1 MNKGLGI
8 ALIAGLALWAWNKSK
23 NAAASTTTPGAITL
37 PTTKAELLAKQL
49 AAGPKLQVITP
60 TAATDLG
67 SWKGFVEAGG
77 TPLPTTPETV
87 LKDVPVVDAGLPGY
101 YTPVAGGYASIYAA
115 PSEFSSKENATAYE
129 QYIGNPEALVAYR
142 AAKDAYWG
150 TGTSPGSAPAVSSS
164 LAAAQATYAAQ
175 VAAENVAA
183 GIPVG
188 ISAGDMYA
196 YFCAQLYGY

>member
-8 ALIAGLALWAWNKSK
+8 AIIAGLALWAWSK
-23 NAAASTTTPGAITL
+23 QAKANTTTPGAITL

-49 AAGPKLQVITP
+49 ADGPKLQVITP
-60 TAATDLG
+60 TAEVDLG
-67 SWKGFVEAGG
+67 GWLPFVEAGG

-115 PSEFSSKENATAYE
+115 PSEFSSKENAIAYE

-142 AAKDAYWG
+142 AALAAYWG

-164 LAAAQATYAAQ
+164 LAAAQETNAAMA
-175 VAAENVAA
+175 AAENVAM
-183 GIPVG
+183 GIPADVT
-188 ISAGDMYA
+188 DVYA
-196 YFCAQLYGY
+196 YYSALYGY